1 MQSYFKIFL
10 VLIAISVYSTTIA
23 QSNHAIQILEQG
35 RKTSIRGMSVVS
47 NQIIWVSGS
56 GGAVGKSLDGGKS
69 FQWMTVRG
77 YEKRDFRDIEAYNQK
92 TAIIMAI
99 AEPALILKTV
109 DGGENWYKVF
119 EDSTKGMFLDA
130 MNAEAKTIQV
140 IGDPINGK
148 AFFAMSNDLGET
160 WETNKLDGIALNDG
174 EAFFASSGTNLQISQ
189 SSHTF
194 KKGTFMVTGGKVS
207 RLLNARDQRDQYPLP
222 LLQGKES
229 TGANS
234 IAVSPSG
241 KQAFIVGGDFAKD
254 TMRTGNAIGVN
265 LEPSIQFIQPKTPP
279 FGYRSSV
286 IYLTNKILVACGTSG
301 VDISIDGGMHWENIS
316 SQSFHVV
323 QKAKNGKAI
332 FLAGGGGK
340 IAKLNLNP

>member
-1 MQSYFKIFL
+1 MKSYIKIFL
-10 VLIAISVYSTTIA
+10 VLITISFCSTTIA
-23 QSNHAIQILEQG
+23 QPNNPIKILEQG
-35 RKTSIRGMSVVS
+35 RKTSIRGLSVVS
-47 NQIIWVSGS
+47 NKIIWVSGS
-56 GGAVGKSLDGGKS
+56 GGSVGKSVDGGNS
-69 FQWMTVRG
+69 FKWMTIKG
-77 YEKRDFRDIEAYNQK
+77 YEKRDFRDIEAYNHQ
-92 TAIIMAI
+92 TAIIMAV
-99 AEPALILKTV
+99 AEPALILKTT

-148 AFFAMSNDLGET
+148 AFFAISNDWGET

-174 EAFFASSGTNLQISQ
+174 EAFFASSGTNLQISK
-189 SSHTF
+189 SSNTF

-241 KQAFIVGGDFAKD
+241 KHAFIVGGDFAND
-254 TMRTGNAIGVN
+254 TIKTGNSIAVQ
-265 LEPSIQFIQPKTPP
+265 LEPSIKFKEPTTPP
-279 FGYRSSV
+279 FGYRSCV
-286 IYLTNKILVACGTSG
+286 IYLSNSILVACGTSG
-301 VDISIDGGMHWENIS
+301 IDLSKDGGMNWENIS
-316 SQSFHVV
+316 TQSFHVI
-323 QKAKNGKAI
+323 QKAKTGKAV
-332 FLAGGGGK
+332 FLAGGNGR
-340 IAKLNLNP
+340 IAQLDISY